1 MLSKISVTDYM
12 AKDVI
17 TVTPDMEVIQAIK
30 IMLDNKITSVPVL
43 DERGEL
49 IGLFSEKDGVKSV
62 IESSYNQSMDG
73 KVRDN
78 MTKDT
83 PVIDAEKSVID
94 AAIQFQE
101 TATRSLP
108 VFQEGRMVG
117 IISRADVMRALINLS

>member
-12 AKDVI
+12 SKNVI

-49 IGLFSEKDGVKSV
+49 IGLFSEKDGVKGV
-62 IESSYNQSMDG
+62 VEFSYNQSMDG
-73 KVRDN
+73 KVREN
-78 MTKDT
+78 MTKET
-83 PVIDAEKSVID
+83 PIIDFEKSVID

-101 TATRSLP
+101 MNTRSLP